1 MTEYQQTQTI
11 DASAGEVFA
20 WLSDVNNLPQYLPP
34 RRRRLSGGAICGGH
48 SGPKNPGYARVPG
61 RNRHVRRRGLFR
73 RD

>member
-34 RRRRLSGGAICGGH
+34 VVDASIEGASAQGSPGH
-48 SGPKNPGYARVPG
+48 ARVPG
-61 RNRHVRRRGLFR
+61 RSRQLRRRGILR
-73 RD
+73 RG